1 MAWDPEENERR
12 AEEDEGDDEL
22 DESNYKAQKDAVLFA
37 IDVSES
43 TLEKPPRSGS
53 KKDDTDSIVTAALRT
68 ASRLMQQRII
78 SQPKDM
84 MGVLFFGTEKTKFGD
99 LAGDKLVPYRN
110 CYLHIDLDVPSAA
123 DVRALKNMA
132 ELGKDPNGILKPA
145 KGALSIYHML
155 NCANQTLMTNAPN
168 FGSRRLFIITDND
181 DPHAGDKRELEK
193 AVVRAKD
200 LFDLGVTVELFP
212 VSRQGQKFDLN
223 KFYTDIIYRDPFAQT
238 DPDNPDEIKTL
249 KSGDG
254 ISLLNSLISNINAK
268 QTPKRA
274 YFSKMPLHLA
284 PGLSISVN
292 GYLILHKQ
300 AIQRSCYLW
309 MNGHE
314 QQIVQ
319 GQVIKTEEGSMRTVE
334 KGELKK
340 AYKFGSGGDYVYFK
354 PEEIEQIKEFEGK
367 CLRIIGFKPRSM
379 LPPWAAVKKSAY
391 IFPTEAD
398 VVGSTRVFSALWQKL
413 LASEKMAIAWYI
425 ARKNAVPQIVAI
437 LPSRNPS
444 DEDSG
449 TPFLPAGLWL
459 YPLPFVDDMRDLTSL
474 KSQPVV
480 RASNDLVDKMRTIV
494 ENLQLPKGFY
504 DPAKVPNP
512 SLQWHYKVLQRVA
525 LDETATDDEKPDL
538 TLPKFKQINKR
549 VGQYQVELK
558 EMLKAEASAV
568 QQQLA
573 IKRDADEEA
582 DEDERPKKRSKA
594 APKKAAAPSS
604 GTTLAELKAAIDE
617 DTLRKKTVA
626 ELKAI
631 CAEKDLGGITGK
643 KKADLLELIEEWVE
657 GQA

>member
-1 MAWDPEENERR
+1 MAWNPDENQRR
-12 AEEDEGDDEL
+12 AEEDDGDEEL
-22 DESNYKAQKDAVLFA
+22 GENEYKAQKDAVLFA

-43 TLEKPPRSGS
+43 TLQTPPASGS
-53 KKDDTDSIVTAALRT
+53 KKDDADSIVTAALKT
-68 ASRLMQQRII
+68 ASQLMQQRII

-84 MGVLFFGTEKTKFGD
+84 MGVLFFGTEKTKIRD
-99 LAGDKLVPYRN
+99 LVGDKLDPYKN
-110 CYLHIDLDVPSAA
+110 CYLQVDLDVPSAD
-123 DVRALKNMA
+123 DVRALKDMA
-132 ELGKDPNGILKPA
+132 ETGKDPNGILKPA
-145 KGALSIYHML
+145 NKAVSVYHML

-181 DPHAGDKRELEK
+181 DPHAGDKREREM

-212 VSRQGQKFDLN
+212 VSRQGQNFDLN
-223 KFYTDIIYRDPFAQT
+223 KFYTDIIYRDPFAVT
-238 DPDNPDEIKTL
+238 DPENPDEIKTL
-249 KSGDG
+249 KTGDG

-300 AIQRSCYLW
+300 AVQRSCYIW
-309 MNGHE
+309 IDGRE
-314 QQIVQ
+314 KQIVQ
-319 GQVIKTEEGSMRTVE
+319 GQVIKTEDGSMRTVE

-354 PEEIEQIKEFEGK
+354 PEELEQIKQFEGK

-413 LASEKMAIAWYI
+413 LDSKKMAIAWYI

-449 TPFLPAGLWL
+449 TRFLPAGLWL
-459 YPLPFVDDMRDLTSL
+459 YPLPFVDDMRDLTPL

-480 RASNDLVDKMRTIV
+480 RASNELVDKMRIIV
-494 ENLQLPKGFY
+494 ENLQLPKGVY
-504 DPAKVPNP
+504 DPSRVPNP
-512 SLQWHYKVLQRVA
+512 SLQWHYQVLQDIA
-525 LDETATDDEKPDL
+525 LDETVEADKKSDL
-538 TLPKFKQINKR
+538 TVPKYKQINKR

-558 EMLKAEASAV
+558 EMLKAEAAAV
-568 QQQLA
+568 LQQLA
-573 IKRDADEEA
+573 IKREAEEEA

-594 APKKAAAPSS
+594 APKKAAAAPS
-604 GTTLAELKAAIDE
+604 GTTLAELKAAVND

-626 ELKAI
+626 ELREI
-631 CAEKDLGGITGK
+631 CAEKDLGSTTGK
-643 KKADLLELIEEWVE
+643 KKADLLELVEEWVE
-657 GQA
+657 GEA

>member
-12 AEEDEGDDEL
+12 AEEDDGDDEL
-22 DESNYKAQKDAVLFA
+22 DESNYKAQKDAVIFA

-43 TLEKPPRSGS
+43 TLKKPPGSGS
-53 KKDDTDSIVTAALRT
+53 KKDDTDSIVMAALKT
-68 ASRLMQQRII
+68 ASQVMQQRII

-84 MGVLFFGTEKTKFGD
+84 MGILFFGTEKTKVGD
-99 LAGDKLVPYRN
+99 MVGASLDPYTN

-132 ELGKDPNGILKPA
+132 ETGKDPDGILKPA
-145 KGALSIYHML
+145 KGSVSIYNML
-155 NCANQTLMTNAPN
+155 NCANTTLMTNAPN

-181 DPHAGDKRELEK
+181 DPHAGDRLERER

-212 VSRQGQKFDLN
+212 VTRQGQNFDLN
-223 KFYTDIIYRDPFAQT
+223 KFYTDIIYRDPFAAT

-249 KSGDG
+249 KTGDG

-268 QTPKRA
+268 QAPKRA

-284 PGLSISVN
+284 PGLDISVN
-292 GYLILHKQ
+292 GYPILHRQ

-309 MNGHE
+309 MNGDE
-314 QQIVQ
+314 KQIVQ

-334 KGELKK
+334 KNELKK

-354 PEEIEQIKEFEGK
+354 PDELEQIKQFEGK

-413 LASEKMAIAWYI
+413 LDSDKMAIAWYI

-449 TPFLPAGLWL
+449 TQFLPAGLWL

-480 RASNDLVDKMRTIV
+480 RASNDLVDKMRIIV
-494 ENLQLPKGFY
+494 ENLQLPKGMY
-504 DPAKVPNP
+504 DPSKNPNP
-512 SLQWHYKVLQRVA
+512 SLQWHYKVLQHIA
-525 LDETATDDEKPDL
+525 LDETVKEEGKSDL
-538 TLPKFKQINKR
+538 TVPKFKQINKR
-549 VGQYQVELK
+549 VGQYQVEFK
-558 EMLKAEASAV
+558 ETVKSEAAAV
-568 QQQLA
+568 QKQLA
-573 IKRDADEEA
+573 IKRDAEEEA

-594 APKKAAAPSS
+594 APKKAAASSS
-604 GTTLAELKAAIDE
+604 GTTLAELKAAIDG

-631 CAEKDLGGITGK
+631 CAEKDLDSTTGK